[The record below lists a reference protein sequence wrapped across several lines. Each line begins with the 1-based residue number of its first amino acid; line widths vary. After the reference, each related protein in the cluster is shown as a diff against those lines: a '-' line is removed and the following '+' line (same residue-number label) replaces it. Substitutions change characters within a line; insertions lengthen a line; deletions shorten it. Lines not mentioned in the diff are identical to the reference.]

1 MSVALIIIDVQTA
14 LCSGEYKTFDCENVI
29 KRINLVSEKARLA
42 GVPVILVQHESTEDE
57 LFRNGSPG
65 WQLAESL
72 VRAQT
77 DILIGKKA
85 TDSFHKTEL
94 EETLRKLGVDR
105 MVVCGMQSDFCVDT
119 SIRRALALGY
129 PVDLISDGHTTVDN
143 GILTASQITAHHNQ
157 TLSNIESF
165 GPRVRLIKSDEVCF

>member
-29 KRINLVSEKARLA
+29 KRINQVSEKARLA

-85 TDSFHKTEL
+85 TDSFHNTEL

-105 MVVCGMQSDFCVDT
+105 LVVCGMQSDFCVDT